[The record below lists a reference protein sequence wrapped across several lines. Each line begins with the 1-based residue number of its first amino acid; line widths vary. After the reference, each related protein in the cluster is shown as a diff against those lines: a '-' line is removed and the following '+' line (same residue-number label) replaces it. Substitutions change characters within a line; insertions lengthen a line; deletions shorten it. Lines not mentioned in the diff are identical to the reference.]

1 MNYTQAIGTQELQRR
16 VPSAFATRPWDGMS
30 DRYAFI
36 PTSRVIEGMAEAG
49 FVPVNAIQSRTRVA
63 GKQDYTKHMIRFR
76 SLSTLSQQAVVGNH
90 VVELVMV
97 NGHDGSTA
105 YDFFG
110 GVFRFWCSNGATVSE
125 STLASIKV
133 RHTGNVVEEAIRATQ
148 AMFEQAPRIL
158 DVIGK
163 WEGITLS
170 VPEQL
175 AFAEAAH
182 ELRFPRDAENNAH
195 TLVTPQHLLTAHR
208 SADRKDDLWTTF
220 NRVQENTTKKVRYG
234 RDRATGDVISNRAVK
249 GIDGDV
255 KLNRAL
261 WTLAEKMAELKGGN

>member
-1 MNYTQAIGTQELQRR
+1 MNYSQALSTQELQRR
-16 VPSAFATRPWDGMS
+16 APSAFATRPWDGTS

-36 PTSRVIEGMAEAG
+36 PTSTVIEGMRQAG
-49 FVPVNAIQSRTRVA
+49 FVPVNATQSRTRIA
-63 GKQDYTKHMIRFR
+63 GKGDFTKHMIRFR
-76 SLSTLSQQAVVGNH
+76 SLSTLAQQAVVGNH

-97 NGHDGSTA
+97 NAHDGSST

-125 STLASIKV
+125 ATLASIKV
-133 RHTGNVVEEAIRATQ
+133 RHTGNVVDEAVRATQ
-148 AMFEQAPRIL
+148 SMFDQAPRIL

-163 WEGITLS
+163 WEGIRLS
-170 VPEQL
+170 VPEQV

-182 ELRFPRDAENNAH
+182 GLRFPVDAEGNSH

-208 SADRKDDLWTTF
+208 SVDRADDLWTTF
-220 NRVQENTTKKVRYG
+220 NRVQENVTKKVRYG
-234 RDRATGDVISNRAVK
+234 RDLRTGNVISNRAVK

-261 WTLAEKMAELKGGN
+261 WTLAEKMAELKGAA